1 MSGYND
7 ALDELVDALAR
18 LPGIGRRSA
27 TRLAFYLLQA
37 PVEESDRLAK
47 SIHQARHRIHYC
59 QRCFNLTDSELC
71 GICRNPA
78 RETHSIC
85 IVEDARD
92 IVALERTAE
101 YRGLYHVLGGA
112 ISPVDGIG
120 PEDLH
125 LHELLKRIEKENTE
139 EIILATNPS
148 VEGEATA
155 LYLVQLLKPLNL
167 RLTRIAQGLP
177 MGGDI
182 KYADDMTL
190 ARAFAGRVDV

>member
-37 PVEESDRLAK
+37 PADESDRLAK
-47 SIHQARHRIHYC
+47 AIHEARHRIQYC
-59 QRCFNLTDSELC
+59 QRCFNLTDADEC
-71 GICRNPA
+71 NICRNPT
-78 RETHSIC
+78 RDSHSIC
-85 IVEDARD
+85 VVEDARD
-92 IVALERTAE
+92 IAALERTGA
-101 YRGLYHVLGGA
+101 YQGLYHVLGGA

-125 LHELLKRIEKENTE
+125 LRDLLKRIEKEDTQ

-155 LYLVQLLKPLNL
+155 LYLVHLLKPLNL

-190 ARAFAGRVDV
+190 ARAFSGRIDV